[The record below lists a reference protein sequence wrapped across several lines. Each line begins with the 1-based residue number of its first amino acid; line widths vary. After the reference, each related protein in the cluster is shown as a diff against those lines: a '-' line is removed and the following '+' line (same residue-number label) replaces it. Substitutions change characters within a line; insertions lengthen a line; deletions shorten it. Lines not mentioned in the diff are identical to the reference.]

1 MECNQ
6 DQNTIHAHTEGRRG
20 RCADGVWSIRVG
32 KPYSYGRCRDKTD
45 SKKSAA
51 KTVRQRAFATPDA
64 LFQALA
70 KAAKAY
76 NSKTLVA
83 LLGQSGDALI
93 NSGDAVKDMYRA
105 QRFASDYAEK
115 HSIVMNGDAKA
126 TLVVGKQDWP
136 MPIPAVKGARGWT
149 LDAAAGARELLA
161 RRIGQNELD
170 AIEVV
175 RSIVDAE
182 RDYASEDRDADGLR
196 EYADKFIS
204 RPNKRDGL
212 YWPTKPNE
220 PTSPLGPLVGFA
232 AAEGYKPKQGTP
244 TPFHGYYFRLLTAQ
258 GKDAPGGARSYFAH
272 GRLIGGFAVIAYPA
286 TYGNSG
292 IMSFIVNQDGKVYQK
307 DLGTDSIATARAVT
321 TYNPDSSWTAVK

>member
-1 MECNQ
+1 MNCNQ
-6 DQNTIHAHTEGRRG
+6 HQNTIQRTPKGVVAAALATLGLFVSVSLTHT
-20 RCADGVWSIRVG
+20 ADAATKST
-32 KPYSYGRCRDKTD
+32 PTT
-45 SKKSAA
+45 KSAA
-51 KTVRQRAFATPDA
+51 TVQQRAFAPPDA

-70 KAAKAY
+70 KAAKG
-76 NSKTLVA
+76 NKSKTLVA

-93 NSGDAVKDMYRA
+93 NSGDAVKDMDRA
-105 QRFASDYAEK
+105 QRFAADYAEK

-126 TLVVGKQDWP
+126 MLVVGKQDWP

-149 LDAAAGARELLA
+149 LDAAAGAREMLA

-196 EYADKFIS
+196 NTRTSSSAGREA
-204 RPNKRDGL
+204 DGL

-220 PTSPLGPLVGFA
+220 PTSPLGLLVDS
-232 AAEGYKPKQGTP
+232 PPRRIQGQTGNADALP
-244 TPFHGYYFRLLTAQ
+244 RLLFQAN
-258 GKDAPGGARSYFAH
+258 DGARQGCAGWLALFSARSPH
-272 GRLIGGFAVIAYPA
+272 RRLCGHRLSGDLR
-286 TYGNSG
+286 NSG

-307 DLGTDSIATARAVT
+307 HLGTDSIATARAVT
-321 TYNPDSSWTAVK
+321 TYHPDSSWTAVK

>member
-1 MECNQ
+1 MDRNENHNATKRTPAGLLLAVAALCLCVPLGMA
-6 DQNTIHAHTEGRRG
+6 HA
-20 RCADGVWSIRVG
+20 ADSPA
-32 KPYSYGRCRDKTD
+32 KPGTAKS
-45 SKKSAA
+45 KSAA
-51 KTVRQRAFATPDA
+51 KPAQQRAFATPDA

-70 KAAKAY
+70 DAAKAN

-83 LLGQSGDALI
+83 LLGKSGDALI
-93 NSGDAVKDMYRA
+93 NSGDAVKDKDRA
-105 QRFASDYAEK
+105 QNFAADYADK

-136 MPIPAVKGARGWT
+136 MPIPAVKGTRGWT
-149 LDAAAGARELLA
+149 LDAAAGTRELLA

-196 EYADKFIS
+196 QYADKFIS
-204 RPNKRDGL
+204 RPG
-212 YWPTKPNE
+212 
-220 PTSPLGPLVGFA
+220 
-232 AAEGYKPKQGTP
+232 KQGTP

-258 GKDAPGGARSYFAH
+258 GKDAPGGARSYVAH

-307 DLGTDSIATARAVT
+307 DLGPNTIAMARAVT
-321 TYNPDSSWTAVK
+321 AYNPDSSWSPVK